1 MDSSSIEFF
10 YKNVVESSS
19 DDDSDGDTEM
29 IMTAASFIYDDM
41 MRPTRRASINQRSAN
56 VDRERE
62 SGHARIYKDYFHP
75 TDPIFKEATFR
86 RRFRMSSG
94 LFKRIRE

>member
-29 IMTAASFIYDDM
+29 IMAATSYMYDELLQ
-41 MRPTRRASINQRSAN
+41 PTRRASTSKRSAN
-56 VDRERE
+56 LER
-62 SGHARIYKDYFHP
+62 
-75 TDPIFKEATFR
+75 
-86 RRFRMSSG
+86 
-94 LFKRIRE
+94 